1 MFLRKLIGIIHPRTA
16 VVAHDLGMAALAW
29 WIAKTLRYAVM
40 PDLSPVGYLPL
51 EFPIVLLVQGAIF
64 NWTGL
69 YKGVWRFASLPD
81 LWNILR
87 ATVIGAVAI
96 AFALWVFSNRLEGVP
111 RSVLFVYPVVL
122 AVLLGTPRLT
132 YRFWRDSRIDL
143 FQSTPS
149 KRVLVVGAD
158 RAGEA
163 LSRDLRRDS
172 RYSVIGFVDD
182 NPALRG
188 ARINGIPVLGTIEQL
203 PEMAR
208 AIAVQ
213 MLLIAMPGATTAQM
227 RRVVS
232 LCEKTGLPFRT
243 VPRLEDVVAGRAQFN
258 EIKEVAIED
267 LLGRD
272 AVQLDWTSIRES
284 LNGRRVLV
292 TGGGG
297 SIGSELCRQV
307 ARLGA
312 KSLTVVELSEY
323 NLYRIGEE
331 LKASYP
337 EMIFEAI
344 LADAGD
350 AVAMQR
356 LFSNTRPQVVFHAA
370 AFKHVPMLQGQLRE
384 AFRNNVLGTRV
395 VADTAARNNVESF
408 VLISTDKAVNPTS
421 IMGACKRMAEIWCQ
435 NLAARSSTRFITVRF
450 GNVLDSAG
458 SVVPLFRQQI
468 LQGGPVTIT
477 HPEISRYFM
486 TIPEACQ
493 LILQAASL
501 GKGGEIFA
509 LDMGDPVKIRDLAE
523 QMIRLAG
530 KRPGSD
536 IALVYTGLRPGEKLF
551 EELFHPL
558 ENYTGTAHTKIFL
571 AQPRQ
576 VSWDL
581 LQTQLAKGQDA
592 VAIFDEEALRR
603 CVSTLLPSFR
613 WSDSVQADNVVQ
625 MRRNENGDN
634 P

>member
-122 AVLLGTPRLT
+122 AILLGTPRLT

-188 ARINGIPVLGTIEQL
+188 ARINGIPVLGTVEQL

-208 AIAVQ
+208 AVAVQ

-272 AVQLDWTSIRES
+272 AVQLDWTAIRES

-331 LKASYP
+331 LKAAYP
-337 EMIFEAI
+337 EMIFEGI

-356 LFSNTRPQVVFHAA
+356 LFSTTRPQVVFHAA

-395 VADTAARNNVESF
+395 VADTAARNDVECF

-421 IMGACKRMAEIWCQ
+421 IMGACKRMGEIWCQ
-435 NLAARSSTRFITVRF
+435 NLAARSTTRFITVRF

-468 LQGGPVTIT
+468 QQGGPVTIT

-530 KRPGSD
+530 KRPGID
-536 IALVYTGLRPGEKLF
+536 IAIVYTGLRAGEKLF

-576 VSWDL
+576 VPWDL
-581 LQTQLAKGQDA
+581 LQTQLAKAQDA
-592 VAIFDEEALRR
+592 VAIYDEEALRR
-603 CVSTLLPSFR
+603 CVATLLPSFR

-625 MRRNENGDN
+625 IRRNDGDHA
-634 P
+634 